1 MTFDLT
7 MLAFAIP
14 AIPIWLAYVV
24 QRRANEA
31 RHSSIQ
37 EEARDAGLTEPG
49 SLHPVV
55 DTATCIGCSA
65 CVRACPE
72 GDVLGLIKAKA
83 TLIDPTRCIGHGAC
97 EKACPVGAIALMF
110 GTATRG
116 IDIPF
121 VDPDFQT
128 NVPGIYLAGE
138 IGGMGLIRNAI
149 NQGVQAAEAIAA
161 ATAKDGPGP
170 DGDMLDLV
178 VVGSGPAGI
187 AASLAAK
194 QHGLSFE
201 TLEQDSFGGT
211 VAHYPRRKLVMTEPA
226 ALPLYGEIKSRR
238 ITKEAL
244 LEIWTDV
251 VAKTG
256 LHIRTKEQVT
266 SVAPIDGGFAVTTSV
281 GSYCARRVLL
291 AIGRRGT
298 PRRLDVP
305 GEDLS
310 KVVYRLID
318 PAQYRGRKVLVVGGG
333 DSALE
338 AAIALAGEPDTS
350 VSLAYRSGSFN
361 RARKPNREA
370 VQRLAEDGQVQIW
383 LNTQVELID
392 EQSVTLVREGD
403 REALVNDDVIVCAGG
418 VLPSG
423 FLMEV
428 GVTIER
434 HYGRDKPVETIE
446 GSAEPQ
452 RQAETASLE
461 FKPMTPA
468 DLYEPA

>member
-1 MTFDLT
+1 MNFDPTL
-7 MLAFAIP
+7 LAFAIP
-14 AIPIWLAYVV
+14 AIPIWLAYIVH
-24 QRRANEA
+24 RRANEA

-37 EEARDAGLTEPG
+37 EDARDAGLTEPS

-72 GDVLGLIKAKA
+72 GDVLGLIKGKA

-121 VDPDFQT
+121 VDPDFQS

-149 NQGVQAAEAIAA
+149 NQGVQAVDAIAA
-161 ATAKDGPGP
+161 ATAKERTAP
-170 DGDMLDLV
+170 DADMLDLV
-178 VVGSGPAGI
+178 IVGSGPAGI
-187 AASLAAK
+187 AASLGAM

-201 TLEQDSFGGT
+201 TLEQDSLGGT

-226 ALPLYGEIKSRR
+226 TLPLYGAIKSRK
-238 ITKEAL
+238 ISKEAL
-244 LEIWTDV
+244 LGIWTDV
-251 VAKTG
+251 VEKTG
-256 LHIRTKEQVT
+256 LRIRTQERVT
-266 SVAPIDGGFAVTTSV
+266 NVTPIDGGFAVETSL
-281 GSYCARRVLL
+281 GSYRARRVLL

-298 PRRLDVP
+298 PRQLDVP

-310 KVVYRLID
+310 KVVYRLIE
-318 PAQYRGRKVLVVGGG
+318 PAQYHGSKVLVVGGG

-338 AAIALAGEPDTS
+338 AAVALADEADV
-350 VSLAYRSGSFN
+350 VSLAYRSGAFT
-361 RARKPNREA
+361 RARKENREA
-370 VQRLAEDGQVQIW
+370 VQSLAREGRLQLL
-383 LNTQVELID
+383 LNTQVASID
-392 EQSVTLVREGD
+392 ENTVTLVGDGGRERLD
-403 REALVNDDVIVCAGG
+403 NDDVIVCAGG

-423 FLMEV
+423 FLMDM

-434 HYGRDKPVETIE
+434 HFGRDRAVEVIE
-446 GSAEPQ
+446 GNPVAANESPAEP
-452 RQAETASLE
+452 A

-468 DLYEPA
+468 DLFETA